1 MNNFFS
7 VDLIFFIM
15 IAAIL
20 VLRLRSVLGKR
31 TGNEKKSKNNF
42 SFDSKQAQKTY
53 KDENIVKENLK
64 QPKLVEEN
72 INNMD
77 FKSKTGL
84 EKINTIDKSFSS
96 KEFLAGA
103 KEAFESIV
111 EAYAKSDFK
120 TLKNLLNNKMFKIF
134 SDSINK
140 RNKKN
145 NVLEHTFISFKNA
158 EIKKIS
164 VKSSIAEIVVKF
176 VTEQV
181 NLLKNSKGKIIEGNP
196 EYIEDHIDN
205 WTFSKDLNS
214 GNPNWN
220 LTDTETA
227 KS

>member
-1 MNNFFS
+1 
-7 VDLIFFIM
+7 M

-31 TGNEKKSKNNF
+31 TGNEKKPKNNF
-42 SFDSKQAQKTY
+42 SFDSKQVQKTY
-53 KDENIVKENLK
+53 KKENIVKENFK
-64 QPKLVEEN
+64 QPKQVEEN
-72 INNMD
+72 ISNID
-77 FKSKTGL
+77 FKLKAGV
-84 EKINTIDKSFSS
+84 EKINVIDKNFSFR
-96 KEFLAGA
+96 EFLAGA
-103 KEAFESIV
+103 KEAFELIV
-111 EAYAKSDFK
+111 KAYAKSDFK

-140 RNKKN
+140 RDKKN

-181 NLLKNSKGKIIEGNP
+181 NLLKNSKGKIIEGNT

-214 GNPNWN
+214 ENPNWK
-220 LTDTETA
+220 LTNTEAA